1 MIRPMRCCYH
11 IQSHRSPNQLLRL
24 IQQIKRMSPD
34 SVVHVSH
41 DEKGVRLDTSALRG
55 LPEVVVQFHRG
66 GYGDFSHIDR
76 YLAAVDWLVANA
88 VRVDWLINLTGQDYP
103 LRPLAASEAE
113 LVNSGADGFMEYW
126 PAYGP
131 QSHWPARLVRSRYR
145 FRHHRLARLPSR
157 AQRLLRP
164 VQALNWI
171 QPLVRVHVAYGLAI
185 GRRVRPAFGTGT
197 ELTLY
202 GGSAYSSLSW
212 PAVAYLRDYLRARP
226 DVVAYFR
233 RTLAPEEVV
242 FQTVLVSSGRFRLVP
257 DCKRYFD
264 FSQSRLNH
272 PKLLTTEDL
281 PRALASGAHFG
292 RKFDAD
298 AHPEVVDAL
307 DAHLLRTAMPA

>member
-1 MIRPMRCCYH
+1 
-11 IQSHRSPNQLLRL
+11 
-24 IQQIKRMSPD
+24 
-34 SVVHVSH
+34 
-41 DEKGVRLDTSALRG
+41 
-55 LPEVVVQFHRG
+55 
-66 GYGDFSHIDR
+66 
-76 YLAAVDWLVANA
+76 LVANA
-88 VRVDWLINLTGQDYP
+88 VQVDWLINLTGQDYP

-113 LVNSGADGFMEYW
+113 LVSSGADGFMEHW

-131 QSHWPARLVRSRYR
+131 QSHWPARLVRSRYH
-145 FRHHRLARLPSR
+145 FRHYRLARLPSP

-164 VQALNWI
+164 VQALNRI

-185 GRRVRPAFGTGT
+185 GRPVRPPFGTGT
-197 ELTLY
+197 ELTLC

-212 PAVAYLRDYLRARP
+212 PAVAYLRDYLRVRP

-233 RTLAPEEVV
+233 RSLSPEEVV

-298 AHPEVVDAL
+298 SHPEVVDAL
-307 DAHLLRTAMPA
+307 DAHLVRTAMSA